1 MISGNVIAEDQ
12 FLLSLSSILNGEYRF
27 LPGIFN
33 RETKSFA
40 NNPTVEVGQAWEVGS
55 FSGELGS
62 SVANFVDE
70 SSMTGNL
77 SLRRAS
83 LGFWMLSAFEKCI
96 RSVLNQIFQMI
107 KKRIFKG
114 NL

>member
-1 MISGNVIAEDQ
+1 MISVNVIAEDQ

-40 NNPTVEVGQAWEVGS
+40 NNPTVEVGEAWEVGS

-62 SVANFVDE
+62 SVSNFVDE

-77 SLRRAS
+77 SLRWAS

-96 RSVLNQIFQMI
+96 RSVLNQIF
-107 KKRIFKG
+107 
-114 NL
+114 